1 MRGAVIAMAMLTLSV
16 PARAE
21 TTRLCTAG
29 SLKAAMADITSAF
42 EARGSLH
49 KVTTVTSA
57 ALAQLGRRGI
67 AYW

>member
-1 MRGAVIAMAMLTLSV
+1 MRGAVIAIAMMTLSV

-21 TTRLCTAG
+21 TIRLCAAG

-42 EARGSLH
+42 EA
-49 KVTTVTSA
+49 A
-57 ALAQLGRRGI
+57 APGRRGI